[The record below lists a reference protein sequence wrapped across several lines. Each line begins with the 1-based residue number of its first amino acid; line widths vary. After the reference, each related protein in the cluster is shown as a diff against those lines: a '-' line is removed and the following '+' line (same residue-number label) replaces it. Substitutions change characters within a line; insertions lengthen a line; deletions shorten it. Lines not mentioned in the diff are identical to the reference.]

1 MSYRRNSNNI
11 FTDSESEQ
19 DANHDS
25 APSSPSSQSSSLASS
40 TGILPSPSH
49 HPMQLQSETDD
60 EIILSPQGSLSP
72 INSVEE
78 EAFEEDQQDEEEE
91 FEENEEESEEMT
103 YTTDEEAQESSSD
116 DDYGASISSSRKK
129 RSSNRQQ
136 SKKKVMYDTEDED
149 DLVDNNDDDEED
161 EEQDMSS
168 DDNWGAAPKKRTTR
182 LKRRNTS
189 SSKHSRNNN
198 NSRSRAISPSDYARH
213 STRSRKVTNYNEDN
227 AGLWG
232 LSDEEITE
240 SYTPAA
246 VEEEEGEV
254 IEAVLDHRR
263 REGYESGPDEPEAN
277 LEYLIKWKSWSHL
290 HDTWDKFDYL
300 RSFRGFRKL
309 ENYVRNNIYA
319 EQSFRAN
326 SETTKEEIEQKD
338 INISRRRD
346 EIQDWQ
352 TVERIIAARGSPPNI
367 EYLVKW
373 KRLHYDE
380 CTWEEADLISSD
392 YQAEIDDFLNREQSV
407 HIPHRSKTYPHNKRP
422 EFAAFKSQPSYIT
435 GGELREYQLH
445 GVNWMSWLWS
455 RNENGIL
462 ADEMGLGKT
471 VQTISF
477 LNVLY
482 NTCQLYGPF
491 LIVVPL
497 STSDNWMQEFK
508 QWAPQ
513 MNVICYLGNRAAR
526 AAIRDNE
533 FYLAG
538 TKRLKFN
545 VLITT
550 YEIVLKDKDF
560 MGGIRWQYLAVDEA
574 HRLKNSESQLY
585 DALSSFQTT
594 NRLLITGTPL
604 QNNIKEL
611 LALVRFLM
619 PHMDLSAYYFDL
631 DVEDKDQ
638 EDKIKALHQ
647 SLKSLM
653 LRRLKKAV
661 EKSLPNK
668 SELILRVEMSELQR
682 TFYKHILAKNFELL
696 TSNSDNKKQWLNIA
710 IELKKASNHPFL
722 FPDVEEP
729 SESRITQLK
738 GLIENSGKMV
748 LLDKLLTRL
757 KSNGH
762 RVLIFSQL
770 VMMLDILSDYMT
782 LRGHP
787 FQRLDGSMKPEDRN
801 KAIEHYNSPGSPD
814 FAFLLSTRA
823 GGMGINLVTADTVI
837 IFDSDWNPQND
848 LQAMSRAHR
857 IGQTKQV
864 NVYRFVTKGTMEEDI
879 IERAKQKMILEYCI
893 IKQMDTSGKAIIQ
906 GQTLTTSSGKNREIP
921 FDRAEM
927 SAVLKFGAKNMFE
940 TLDNAQNIQDI
951 DLDDILSRAEQT
963 ETLDEEASA
972 LGSEDFL
979 AQFKITDYGGTAE
992 DLSWDD
998 IIPESE
1004 RAKIEEEKKLEDQA
1018 ALYDRAAKKGRV
1030 QYTENVEEEEEED
1043 QEGEGSSKKRR
1054 RATSNGTNSRKKQK
1068 NNGKSDEFVDR
1079 DRRAIMRAVLKYGDL
1094 EARYT
1099 EAVSDFDLDQKDRD
1113 SVLELYQ
1120 DLISVCKDKVRE
1132 QAETNNTIA
1141 KGVEVTDD
1149 MLLRDLRHT
1158 KQKAILFTWRD
1169 IQMVNAGQILQRHHD
1184 MKVLARRLKAVPNI
1198 YNFRVPPVAKHVQ
1211 AWSCEWGTKEDSM
1224 LLVGVHQHGFGSW
1237 PLIEQDAPLELSGK
1251 FFLGAGKEEE
1261 KKSPKAIHLV
1271 RRADQMLKILA
1282 EQDKKSIDVKAA
1294 ANGRSALSAPSSSS
1308 TKKGP
1313 RFKQQQRKEAE
1324 KHQRHKEQQEE
1335 EQLQERHKHEQRAKA
1350 EHHHSNNS
1358 KLKLEQDHAAKSS
1371 SSPTTAAAAAAAAKP
1386 SESGSRK
1393 RSYRSDDT
1401 TPRPSAKRAEKE
1413 NKVPERTYESYDEDA
1428 AYSAMRP
1435 VKYLLNR
1442 LRDDSAKAEGHEKA
1456 AIIKDCLYRIGKH
1469 IDRDVSNN
1477 RRSDPNLK
1485 RDLWLFTLKYWPGNN
1500 VTYKDIIAVY
1510 DKIVEAKSKEKDDH
1524 HHSSSNSR
1532 SRSNNNSDH
1541 HRHHGSSSSSN
1552 KDASSSNNARRS
1564 SHSHH
1569 YSGSSGSSG
1578 NTTSRHHDS
1587 HDNSSS
1593 NNRRRRSSSSSHRSN
1608 DDHHR
1613 RDKKPYDR
1621 NERRRR

>member
-1 MSYRRNSNNI
+1 M
-11 FTDSESEQ
+11 
-19 DANHDS
+19 
-25 APSSPSSQSSSLASS
+25 
-40 TGILPSPSH
+40 
-49 HPMQLQSETDD
+49 
-60 EIILSPQGSLSP
+60 
-72 INSVEE
+72 
-78 EAFEEDQQDEEEE
+78 
-91 FEENEEESEEMT
+91 
-103 YTTDEEAQESSSD
+103 
-116 DDYGASISSSRKK
+116 
-129 RSSNRQQ
+129 
-136 SKKKVMYDTEDED
+136 
-149 DLVDNNDDDEED
+149 
-161 EEQDMSS
+161 
-168 DDNWGAAPKKRTTR
+168 
-182 LKRRNTS
+182 
-189 SSKHSRNNN
+189 
-198 NSRSRAISPSDYARH
+198 
-213 STRSRKVTNYNEDN
+213 
-227 AGLWG
+227 
-232 LSDEEITE
+232 
-240 SYTPAA
+240 
-246 VEEEEGEV
+246 
-254 IEAVLDHRR
+254 
-263 REGYESGPDEPEAN
+263 
-277 LEYLIKWKSWSHL
+277 
-290 HDTWDKFDYL
+290 HDTWDKYEYL
-300 RSFRGFRKL
+300 KSFRGFRKL
-309 ENYVRNNIYA
+309 ENYIRNHIYA

-367 EYLVKW
+367 EYFVKW

-392 YQAEIDDFLNREQSV
+392 YQTEIDDFLNREQSV
-407 HIPHRSKTYPHNKRP
+407 HIPHRSKTYPNNNRP
-422 EFAAFKSQPSYIT
+422 EFNAFKTQPSYIS

-445 GVNWMSWLWS
+445 GVNWMYWLWC

-471 VQTISF
+471 VQTISL

-497 STSDNWMQEFK
+497 STLDNWMQEFN

-545 VLITT
+545 VIITT

-585 DALSSFQTT
+585 DALSSFQTI

-619 PHMDLSAYYFDL
+619 PNMDLSAYYFDL

-638 EDKIKALHQ
+638 EEKIKALHQ

-857 IGQTKQV
+857 IGQTKSV

-893 IKQMDTSGKAIIQ
+893 IKQMDTSGKSIIQ
-906 GQTLTTSSGKNREIP
+906 GQTLTTSSGKNRDIP

-940 TLDNAQNIQDI
+940 TLDKSQNIQDI

-1030 QYTENVEEEEEED
+1030 HYTENVEEEEDEAV
-1043 QEGEGSSKKRR
+1043 EGGSNDNTSKKRR
-1054 RATSNGTNSRKKQK
+1054 RASASNGASRKKQK
-1068 NNGKSDEFVDR
+1068 SNGKSDEFVDR

-1099 EAVSDFDLDQKDRD
+1099 EAVTDFDLDQKDRE

-1132 QAETNNTIA
+1132 QAENNNTIP
-1141 KGVEVTDD
+1141 KGIEATDD

-1158 KQKAILFTWRD
+1158 KQKAILFTWRE

-1184 MKVLARRLKAVPNI
+1184 MKVLARRLDGVSNV
-1198 YNFRVPPVAKHVQ
+1198 YNFRVPPTAKHVQ

-1237 PLIEQDAPLELSGK
+1237 PLIEQDTPLELSGK

-1282 EQDKKSIDVKAA
+1282 EEDKKNMDVIAT
-1294 ANGRSALSAPSSSS
+1294 NGKLPSSSS
-1308 TKKGP
+1308 SKKGP

-1324 KHQRHKEQQEE
+1324 KHQKHKEQQEE
-1335 EQLQERHKHEQRAKA
+1335 QLQEQQKVKTD
-1350 EHHHSNNS
+1350 HH
-1358 KLKLEQDHAAKSS
+1358 KLKLEQDNHNNNHHASTNNIKSA
-1371 SSPTTAAAAAAAAKP
+1371 SSPTIK
-1386 SESGSRK
+1386 SEGNSRK

-1401 TPRPSAKRAEKE
+1401 ISRPSAKRAEKE
-1413 NKVPERTYESYDEDA
+1413 NKVPERVYESYDEDA
-1428 AYSAMRP
+1428 AYATMRP

-1469 IDRDVSNN
+1469 IDREVLDN
-1477 RRSDPNLK
+1477 RRSDANMK
-1485 RDLWLFTLKYWPGNN
+1485 RDLWLFTLKYWPGHN
-1500 VTYKDIIAVY
+1500 VTYKDLIVVY
-1510 DKIVEAKSKEKDDH
+1510 DKVVEAKNQEEKDDH
-1524 HHSSSNSR
+1524 HHSNR
-1532 SRSNNNSDH
+1532 SRSSNNDH
-1541 HRHHGSSSSSN
+1541 HNRHHGSSSSSSAR
-1552 KDASSSNNARRS
+1552 KDTSSSRRS

-1569 YSGSSGSSG
+1569 Y
-1578 NTTSRHHDS
+1578 
-1587 HDNSSS
+1587 NSSS
-1593 NNRRRRSSSSSHRSN
+1593 NNNNNSSSNNRHNDSYDNNGSNNSRRRRSSSSSHRSN
-1608 DDHHR
+1608 NDDHHR
-1613 RDKKPYDR
+1613 RDRKPYDR